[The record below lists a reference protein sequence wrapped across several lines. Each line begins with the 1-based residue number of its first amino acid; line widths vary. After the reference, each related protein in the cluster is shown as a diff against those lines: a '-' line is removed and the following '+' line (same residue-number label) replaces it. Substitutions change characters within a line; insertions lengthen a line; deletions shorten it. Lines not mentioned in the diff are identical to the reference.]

1 MSQGVMSRGPMRRV
15 GLTARGWA
23 FLGSGLALV
32 AIGIIQRWVPVVQ
45 FGALVALLPLAAAL
59 LTRNPRSGLQL
70 HRELSA
76 RELPSGEIL
85 DVTVRV
91 RGRFPHGRSLLLED
105 LAPRELGGA
114 HRFALTGMSGQ
125 GLTRSH
131 YQLRVGARGIHHLG
145 PIRIHVI
152 DRFGMIHRVINA
164 GGRDEVVVHP
174 RVVPLNA
181 FILSGASV
189 GSGSGHLGARGASTD
204 DVIPREYRSGDEMR
218 RVDWKASARTG
229 GLMVRSEEN
238 PWRSAV
244 TVIVDLKVGAH
255 RGIEPDSSADAALS
269 LTASIGALALASGWD
284 LTVRT
289 SDDLELFSG
298 SPITGMAMEKRQ
310 LLLALATVPLSHAA
324 VPAPSL
330 GQSARAAGTGPLIL
344 IAGKVGIPTAR
355 LLAGIGSY
363 NPTRFLVAIAAD
375 QWATETAAPTQ
386 PAGGADAL
394 DWFDHAGWRVT
405 RMPRPAHPGPVGLA
419 DAVQGA
425 WAGLAVRQ

>member
-1 MSQGVMSRGPMRRV
+1 
-15 GLTARGWA
+15 
-23 FLGSGLALV
+23 
-32 AIGIIQRWVPVVQ
+32 VVQ
-45 FGALVALLPLAAAL
+45 FGALLAVLPVAAAL
-59 LTRNPRSGLQL
+59 LTINPRSGLRL

-76 RELPSGEIL
+76 RELPTDEVL
-85 DVTVRV
+85 DVTVSV
-91 RGRFPHGRSLLLED
+91 RGRMPRGRSLLLED

-114 HRFALTGMSGQ
+114 HRFALTGMSGE

-152 DRFGMIHRVINA
+152 DRFGMVHRVINA
-164 GGRDEVVVHP
+164 GGRDEVIVHP
-174 RVVPLNA
+174 RVVALDA
-181 FILSGASV
+181 FVLSGASV
-189 GSGSGHLGARGASTD
+189 GSGSGHLGARGAATD

-229 GLMVRSEEN
+229 SLMVRSEEN

-244 TVIVDLKVGAH
+244 TLIVDLKVGAH

-269 LTASIGALALASGWD
+269 LTASIGALALANGWD

-298 SPITGMAMEKRQ
+298 SPITGVAIEKRQ

-344 IAGKVGIPTAR
+344 ITGKVGIPTAR
-355 LLAGIGSY
+355 LLAGIGTY
-363 NPTRFLVAIAAD
+363 NPTRFLVAVAAD
-375 QWATETAAPTQ
+375 QWATESTA
-386 PAGGADAL
+386 PARPVGSSDAL
-394 DWFDHAGWRVT
+394 QWFDHAGWLVT
-405 RMPRPAHPGPVGLA
+405 RMQRPAHPGPADLA
-419 DAVQGA
+419 RAVQDA
-425 WAGLAVRQ
+425 WAGLAVRR